1 MKRFWRD
8 ACNVQTISY
17 GRRVADLC
25 LEEEDPDYM
34 EVLHKVWRSLV
45 DKKLYITGGCGALY
59 NGASPY
65 GYFFDHQ
72 LVHQAYGYEYQLP
85 NITAYNETC
94 ASLGGV
100 FWGVSACSSW
110 NQRQSTS
117 TFWNE

>member
-1 MKRFWRD
+1 M
-8 ACNVQTISY
+8 
-17 GRRVADLC
+17 
-25 LEEEDPDYM
+25 EEEDPDYM

-100 FWGVSACSSW
+100 FWAYHVPAGAKGRVLRHSGTNDAEYHAKPHWSGC
-110 NQRQSTS
+110 RD
-117 TFWNE
+117 FL